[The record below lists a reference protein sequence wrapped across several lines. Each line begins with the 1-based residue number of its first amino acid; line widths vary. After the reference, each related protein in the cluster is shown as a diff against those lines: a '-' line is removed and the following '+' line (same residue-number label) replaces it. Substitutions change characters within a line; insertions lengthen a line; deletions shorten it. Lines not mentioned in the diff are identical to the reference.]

1 MEPDSRIGRM
11 SNWSALRAAHRRPLR
26 VALLPCAGRGER
38 AGVGRPKQY
47 VEVAGRSVVHWTLLA
62 FDELVG
68 QGHLD
73 AVAVVLSPGD
83 REFDQAVPSALLKRL
98 QVMPVGGATRAHS
111 VLGGLQS
118 LAGEGLAETDW
129 VLVHDAARCL
139 IEPAELLRLIQACES
154 DAVGGLLACPVPD
167 TLKRADAL
175 GRAQATV
182 SREHLWAAQTPQ
194 MFRLGLLLDVLG
206 RALQAGVPVT
216 DEAGAVEW
224 SGLAP
229 KLVAG
234 PADNFKLTY
243 PDDFRRAADLLA
255 RRSTS
260 IGTT

>member
-1 MEPDSRIGRM
+1 
-11 SNWSALRAAHRRPLR
+11 
-26 VALLPCAGRGER
+26 
-38 AGVGRPKQY
+38 
-47 VEVAGRSVVHWTLLA
+47 
-62 FDELVG
+62 
-68 QGHLD
+68 
-73 AVAVVLSPGD
+73 
-83 REFDQAVPSALLKRL
+83 
-98 QVMPVGGATRAHS
+98 
-111 VLGGLQS
+111 
-118 LAGEGLAETDW
+118 
-129 VLVHDAARCL
+129 
-139 IEPAELLRLIQACES
+139 LRLIQACES